1 MDILK
6 TLTEFIAKEYGGEA
20 LGSIVGLLAENNFDI
35 KRTLSSLSPEK
46 VAPILKEFIKS
57 PAFTSAFA
65 GFNGQKESPPFGGQS
80 GQGFGVSPISEIA
93 DKKVVE
99 ALNNYFESGEN

>member
-6 TLTEFIAKEYGGEA
+6 TLTEFFAKEYGGEA
-20 LGSIVGLLAENNFDI
+20 LGSIAGLLAENNFDV

-46 VAPILKEFIKS
+46 IVPILKEFLQS
-57 PAFTSAFA
+57 PAVSSAFN
-65 GFNGQKESPPFGGQS
+65 GFNGQKESPPFGEQS
-80 GQGFGVSPISEIA
+80 EQSFGVSPISDIA
-93 DKKVVE
+93 DKKIVE